1 MYVTFQDILLKD
13 FFSHN
18 ANTAT
23 FDALRHLVTILVT
36 DSTNP
41 DLF

>member
-1 MYVTFQDILLKD
+1 MYVTFQDILQKD

-23 FDALRHLVTILVT
+23 FDALRHPVTILV
-36 DSTNP
+36 P
-41 DLF
+41 DFTK